1 MTDTTNQSPS
11 PGKPKVLLLDDDPDV
26 LELYQQMMLQLPSE
40 PEVHIATSGP
50 SAMAMLEAESFNVLV
65 SDLQMP
71 KMDGLQVITI
81 VRRKHPRLRT
91 VVLSGVTDEQMRARA
106 YSMGIDLYMEKPG
119 NSKELNF
126 LMDCVESLL
135 DSETGRV
142 SRDSKQEPR
151 GSHPA

>member
-1 MTDTTNQSPS
+1 MTESTNELPAASEP
-11 PGKPKVLLLDDDPDV
+11 KPKILLLDDDPDV
-26 LELYQQMMLQLPSE
+26 LALYQQMMLQLPSQ

-50 SAMAMLEAESFNVLV
+50 IAITMLEAESFNVLV

-91 VVLSGVTDEQMRARA
+91 VILSGFTDEQMRARS

-119 NSKELNF
+119 NSKELKF

-135 DSETGRV
+135 DSEERGGFRGIQ
-142 SRDSKQEPR
+142 SK
-151 GSHPA
+151 SLVDL